1 MPMNVAPRSLPL
13 SLVLIA
19 LIGSTIPAVGAETAK
34 PEAAKSEAVKLAPA
48 DVTFFENEV
57 RPILV
62 AKCYEC
68 HSGESKIL
76 QGGLLLDS
84 RPGWLKGGDS
94 GSAILP
100 GKPEESLL
108 VRAVRYAKDEHV
120 QMPPKGKMSDA
131 EIGVLTEWVRRGAP
145 DPRVEAAAVP
155 TKRTIDVE
163 AGKKHWAFAPLTNPQ
178 PPRIMDDKWS
188 RTPVDAFIRR
198 ELDRAKLNPNDVVEK
213 RALVRRAY
221 FDLVGLP
228 PTPEEVDAFVN
239 DKTPDAYERLL
250 DRLLANPHFGE
261 RWGRHWLDLAR
272 FAESH
277 GFEQDYDRPN
287 AYHYRDFVI
296 KAFNQDLPYDKFVK
310 WQIAGDEY
318 EPDNPLAMAATG
330 FLAAGVHATQITA
343 NQAEKERYDEL
354 DDMARTIG
362 TTMLG
367 ITIGCA
373 RCHDHKL
380 DRLTQADYYRL
391 TSTFTTTVRSDF
403 DVNLDPAGYRQ
414 ALAEF
419 EPKHKPLAEALAK
432 YEREKVVPKFDAWLT
447 ERAAPGGEPTW
458 IVVTPEKTTAPAP
471 VKFETLED
479 GSVRA
484 RGSQFFAVK
493 YTINLETKLNDIR
506 ALRLEALA
514 DDGLPGGGPGM
525 GQNGAVKIAKIQINA
540 APKQK
545 GTPVDGVILSRT
557 VELPLAEGAVAGSST
572 QSTITASPESWEI
585 AGEGRDAVAVF
596 ALKEPLGFD
605 GGTKLTV
612 TLELA
617 GNNQGLGRFRLAL
630 ATGAGP
636 HAIAAD
642 EISETAQNTLKKL
655 TAEKNAKPSAE
666 ERATL
671 LAWFRTRDLEWLRL
685 HRLVAAS
692 ETKRPKPQVAKML
705 ISSEGV
711 PAVRLHTQGPDF
723 YDKTYVVRR
732 GDPNQKVE
740 EAKPGFVGVLMRA
753 KDDARWRVAPPAGAT
768 TSHRRRGLAEWIT
781 DVDGGAG
788 HLLARVIVN
797 RLWYYHFGS
806 GLTSNPSDFGV
817 QSPKPLHADLLDHLA
832 RELIR
837 NEWRLK
843 PIHKLIM
850 TSAVYMQASDSDPAR
865 AKADPDNARF
875 WHKPLRR
882 LEGEIVR
889 DAMLAVAGK
898 LDEKMFGPGT
908 LAADQPRRS
917 IYFFVKRTKLVPM
930 MTLFDGPDTLQD
942 LAVRPETTVA
952 PQALMLMNSEIL
964 RSYASSLAAKIAPQ
978 SPADLEA
985 GVDAGYRRALGR
997 SPTTDELR
1005 DSKEFVAAQI
1015 AAYRAEGKA
1024 AASES
1029 LAWADFCQ
1037 VLFGLNEFVYV
1048 E

>member
-1 MPMNVAPRSLPL
+1 M
-13 SLVLIA
+13 LVD
-19 LIGSTIPAVGAETAK
+19 GAETAKQESAK
-34 PEAAKSEAVKLAPA
+34 PEAAKLAAA
-48 DVTFFENEV
+48 DVTFFENQV

-68 HSGESKIL
+68 HSQESKIL

-84 RPGWLKGGDS
+84 KPGWLKGGDT
-94 GSAILP
+94 GAAIMP
-100 GKPEESLL
+100 GKPDESLL

-131 EIGVLTEWVRRGAP
+131 EIGVLAEWVRRGAP
-145 DPRVEAAAVP
+145 DPRLEATAVP

-163 AGKKHWAFAPLTNPQ
+163 AGKKHWAFVPLADPQ
-178 PPRIMDDKWS
+178 PPKIVDDKWS
-188 RTPVDAFIRR
+188 RTPVDMFIRR
-198 ELDRAKLNPNDVVEK
+198 ELDRAKLHPNDVAD
-213 RALVRRAY
+213 RRTLVRRAY
-221 FDLVGLP
+221 FDLLGLP
-228 PTPEEVDAFVN
+228 PKPEDIDAFVD
-239 DKTPDAYERLL
+239 DKAPNAYENLI
-250 DRLLANPHFGE
+250 DRLLASPHFGE

-318 EPDNPLAMAATG
+318 EPDNPLAMMATG

-373 RCHDHKL
+373 RCHDHKF
-380 DRLTQADYYRL
+380 DPFTQADYYRM

-403 DVNLDPAGYRQ
+403 DVNLDAAGYRK

-419 EPKHKPLAEALAK
+419 EPTQKPLTEALAK
-432 YEREKVVPKFDAWLT
+432 YEAEKIVPKFDTWLA
-447 ERAAPGGEPTW
+447 ERKAPEESPTW
-458 IVVTPEKTTAPAP
+458 ITSAPTKTTAPIP
-471 VKFETLED
+471 LTFTTLED
-479 GSVRA
+479 GSVRV
-484 RGSQFFAVK
+484 RGAKFAGAK
-493 YTINLETKLNDIR
+493 YVVTLETALRDIR
-506 ALRLEALA
+506 SLRLEAIA
-514 DDGLPGGGPGM
+514 EGELPGGGPGM
-525 GQNGAVKIAKIQINA
+525 GTKGDVTISKITINA
-540 APKQK
+540 VPKSK
-545 GTPVDGVILSRT
+545 GTPVDAVIVSRT
-557 VELPLAEGAVAGSST
+557 AETPKTASSSALA
-572 QSTITASPESWEI
+572 TITASPETWEI
-585 AGEGRDAVAVF
+585 AGEGRNALAAF
-596 ALKEPLGFD
+596 ALKEPLGFE
-605 GGTKLTV
+605 GGTKLSI
-612 TLELA
+612 TLEFA
-617 GNNQGLGRFRLAL
+617 GSNQGLGRFRFAM

-636 HAIAAD
+636 HAPTG
-642 EISETAQNTLKKL
+642 SEMSESAQTALKKL
-655 TAEKNAKPSAE
+655 TAEKTAKPTPE
-666 ERATL
+666 DRATL
-671 LAWFRTRDLEWLRL
+671 LAWFRAQDPEWIRLRG
-685 HRLVAAS
+685 LVTANEA
-692 ETKRPKPQVAKML
+692 KRPKPQTAKML

-723 YDKTYVVRR
+723 YEKTFVVRR

-740 EAKPGFVGVLMRA
+740 EAQPGFVGVLVRA
-753 KDDARWRVAPPAGAT
+753 KNDERWRVKPPAGAT
-768 TSHRRRGLAEWIT
+768 TSYRRRGLSEWMT

-797 RLWYYHFGS
+797 RLWFYHMGS
-806 GLTSNPSDFGV
+806 GLNANPSDFGA
-817 QSPKPLHADLLDHLA
+817 QSPKPLHADLLDYLA
-832 RELIR
+832 RDLIR
-837 NEWRLK
+837 NDWRLK

-850 TSAVYMQASDSDPAR
+850 TSSTYMQTSDSDATR
-865 AKADPDNARF
+865 VKADPENTLF
-875 WHKPLRR
+875 WHRPLRR

-889 DAMLAVAGK
+889 DAMLAVAGT
-898 LDEKMFGPGT
+898 LDETMFGPGT

-917 IYFFVKRTKLVPM
+917 IYYFVKRTKLVPM

-952 PQALMLMNSEIL
+952 PQALMLMNNEIL
-964 RSYASSLAAKIAPQ
+964 RRYAVALAAKIAPQ
-978 SPADLEA
+978 SPADIEE
-985 GVDAGYRRALGR
+985 GIDAGYRRAIGR
-997 SPTTDELR
+997 SPSVEELR

>member
-1 MPMNVAPRSLPL
+1 MHSSPRSI
-13 SLVLIA
+13 SVCLVLLSA
-19 LIGSTIPAVGAETAK
+19 FAAPVGAAEAAK
-34 PEAAKSEAVKLAPA
+34 PEAAKLSAA
-48 DVTFFENEV
+48 DATFFENEV

-68 HSGESKIL
+68 HSGDSKIL

-84 RPGWLKGGDS
+84 KPGWMKGGDS
-94 GSAILP
+94 GVVISP
-100 GKPEESLL
+100 GKPDESLL

-131 EIGVLTEWVRRGAP
+131 EISVLTEWVRRGAP
-145 DPRVEAAAVP
+145 DPRLEAAAVA

-163 AGKKHWAFAPLTNPQ
+163 AGKKHWAFAPLTDPK
-178 PPRIMDDKWS
+178 PPKVVDDRWS
-188 RTPVDAFIRR
+188 RTPVDGFIRR
-198 ELDRAKLNPNDVVEK
+198 ELDRAQLRPNDVAAK
-213 RALVRRAY
+213 RVLVRRAY
-221 FDLVGLP
+221 FDLLGLP
-228 PTPEEVDAFVN
+228 PKPEEVDAFVA
-239 DKTPDAYERLL
+239 DDAPDAYAKLIDKLL
-250 DRLLANPHFGE
+250 DNPHFGE

-318 EPDNPLAMAATG
+318 EAENPLAMAATG

-373 RCHDHKL
+373 RCHDHKF
-380 DRLTQADYYRL
+380 DPLTQADYYRL
-391 TSTFTTTVRSDF
+391 TSTFTTTVRSDY
-403 DVNLDPAGYRQ
+403 DVNLDAAGYRK
-414 ALAEF
+414 AMAEF
-419 EPKHKPLAEALAK
+419 EPNHKPLAEALAE
-432 YEREKVVPKFDAWLT
+432 YEREKVVPKFDAWLA
-447 ERAAPGGEPTW
+447 ERSTPGRDPTW
-458 IVVTPEKTTAPAP
+458 IVATPTKTTAPAP
-471 VKFETLED
+471 ITFTTLED

-493 YTINLETKLNDIR
+493 YVVALETALRDIR
-506 ALRLEALA
+506 ALRLEAIA

-525 GQNGAVKIAKIQINA
+525 GLKGAVKIAKIQINA

-545 GTPVDGVILSRT
+545 GTPVDGVIVSRT
-557 VELPLAEGAVAGSST
+557 VDVPVADGAVGGLGT
-572 QSTITASPESWEI
+572 QSTITASPDSWEI
-585 AGEGRDAVAVF
+585 AGEGRNAVAVF

-636 HAIAAD
+636 HAVAAD
-642 EISETAQNTLKKL
+642 EISEAGQVALKKL
-655 TAEKNAKPSAE
+655 TGEKSAKPSAE
-666 ERATL
+666 ERGTL
-671 LAWFRTRDLEWLRL
+671 LAWFRTQDPEWIRL

-692 ETKRPKPQVAKML
+692 EAKRPKPQVAKML

-723 YDKTYVVRR
+723 YEKTFVVRR

-740 EAKPGFVGVLMRA
+740 EAKPGFVGVLVR
-753 KDDARWRVAPPAGAT
+753 KPNDEHWRMQPPAGAT
-768 TSHRRRGLAEWIT
+768 TSYRRRGLAEWMT
-781 DVDGGAG
+781 DVDAGAG

-797 RLWYYHFGS
+797 RLWYYHFGA
-806 GLTSNPSDFGV
+806 GLVANPSDFGV
-817 QSPKPLHADLLDHLA
+817 QSPKPLHADLLDYLA

-843 PIHKLIM
+843 PIHKLIL
-850 TSAVYMQASDSDPAR
+850 TSSVYMQTTGSDPAR
-865 AKADPDNARF
+865 VKADPDNLRF

-882 LEGEIVR
+882 LEGEVVR
-889 DAMLAVAGK
+889 DAMLAVAGS
-898 LDEKMFGPGT
+898 LDETMFGPGT

-917 IYFFVKRTKLVPM
+917 IYFFVKRTKLVAM
-930 MTLFDGPDTLQD
+930 MSLFDGPDTLQD

-964 RSYASSLAAKIAPQ
+964 RRYATALAAKIAPQ
-978 SPADLEA
+978 SPADIEE
-985 GVDAGYRRALGR
+985 GIDAGYRRAIGR
-997 SPTTDELR
+997 SPTADELR

>member
-1 MPMNVAPRSLPL
+1 MPMTSLL
-13 SLVLIA
+13 KSFFFCLA
-19 LIGSTIPAVGAETAK
+19 AAASGFAAASGAETPA
-34 PEAAKSEAVKLAPA
+34 KLAPA
-48 DVTFFENEV
+48 DAAFFENEV
-57 RPILV
+57 RPILI

-68 HSGESKIL
+68 HSGEAKIL

-84 RPGWLKGGDS
+84 KPGWLKGGDS
-94 GSAILP
+94 GPAILP
-100 GKPEESLL
+100 GKPDDSLL

-145 DPRVEAAAVP
+145 DPRTTAAVAA
-155 TKRTIDVE
+155 KRTIDVE

-178 PPRIMDDKWS
+178 PPKIAEDKWS

-198 ELDRAKLNPNDVVEK
+198 ELDRAKLRPNDLVEK
-213 RALVRRAY
+213 LALVRRAY
-221 FDLVGLP
+221 FDLIGLP
-228 PTPEEVDAFVN
+228 PTPEDVDAFVI

-250 DRLLANPHFGE
+250 DRLLANPHYGE

-296 KAFNQDLPYDKFVK
+296 KALNQDLPYDKFVK

-318 EPDNPLAMAATG
+318 APEDPSAMAATG

-373 RCHDHKL
+373 RCHDHKF
-380 DRLTQADYYRL
+380 DPLTQADYYRL
-391 TSTFTTTVRSDF
+391 TSTFTTTVRSDY
-403 DVNLDPAGYRQ
+403 DVNLDPAGYRR
-414 ALAEF
+414 AMAEF
-419 EPKHKPLAEALAK
+419 EPKHKPLVEALAK
-432 YEREKVVPKFDAWLT
+432 HERENVVPKFDAWLA
-447 ERAAPGGEPTW
+447 ERNAPGGEPTW
-458 IVVTPEKTTAPAP
+458 ILATPTSTTGPAP
-471 VKFETLED
+471 VKFTTLDD

-484 RGSQFFAVK
+484 RGSQFFAAK
-493 YTINLETKLNDIR
+493 YAVTLETALTDIR
-506 ALRLEALA
+506 SLRLEAIA

-525 GQNGAVKIAKIQINA
+525 GSNGEVKIAKLSIHA
-540 APKQK
+540 APKGK
-545 GTPVDGVILSRT
+545 GSPVDAVIASRT
-557 VELPLAEGAVAGSST
+557 VDGSNS
-572 QSTITASPESWEI
+572 QSTITANPQTWDI
-585 AGEGRDAVAVF
+585 AGDGRTAVAVF
-596 ALKEPLGFD
+596 ALKDPIGFD
-605 GGTKLTV
+605 GGTKLNITI
-612 TLELA
+612 ELA
-617 GNNQGLGRFRLAL
+617 GNNQGLGRFRFAI
-630 ATGAGP
+630 ASGSGP
-636 HAIAAD
+636 HPPAAS
-642 EISETAQNTLKKL
+642 EISEAARTVLKKF
-655 TAEKNAKPSAE
+655 TAEKNAKPTAAE
-666 ERATL
+666 REAL
-671 LAWFRTRDLEWLRL
+671 LGWFRTQDAEWLRL
-685 HRLVAAS
+685 HGLVQAS
-692 ETKRPKPQVAKML
+692 EAKRPKPQVAKML

-740 EAKPGFVGVLMRA
+740 EAKPGFVGVLVRA
-753 KDDARWRVAPPAGAT
+753 KDDARWRMTPPSGAT
-768 TSHRRRGLAEWIT
+768 TSHRRHGLAEWIT
-781 DVDGGAG
+781 DVDSGAG

-817 QSPKPLHADLLDHLA
+817 QSPKPLHADLLDYLA

-837 NEWRLK
+837 NDWRLK

-850 TSAVYMQASDSDPAR
+850 TSAVYMQASDSDPER
-865 AKADPDNARF
+865 IKTDPDNLKF

-889 DAMLAVAGK
+889 DAMLAVSGK
-898 LDEKMFGPGT
+898 LDERMFGPGT

-917 IYFFVKRTKLVPM
+917 IYFFVKRTKLIPM

-964 RSYASSLAAKIAPQ
+964 RGYASALAAKIAPP
-978 SPADLEA
+978 SPADVEA
-985 GVDAGYRRALGR
+985 GTEAGYRRAIGR
-997 SPTTDELR
+997 SPTAEELR
-1005 DSKEFVAAQI
+1005 DAKEFVVAQI

-1024 AASES
+1024 AAAES